1 MLVALQAITAG
12 DLTVSVDGTTYPTTA
27 IDLSGATSLSN
38 VATLLTTAIITANT
52 ALDATG
58 KNFTI
63 TYDGVNNKFVAS
75 IPATGST
82 STMNYFTSTNLVN

>member
-1 MLVALQAITAG
+1 LLVALQAITAG

-52 ALDATG
+52 ALDALY
-58 KNFTI
+58 NELF
-63 TYDGVNNKFVAS
+63 YFYKFSYGISYCVA
-75 IPATGST
+75 IYIR
-82 STMNYFTSTNLVN
+82 N